1 MNILAVIPARGGSKG
16 IPRKNVRLMVGKPLI
31 YYAIHNA
38 KTCEMITDV
47 AVTSD
52 DEEILHIAEEYGVD
66 ALQRSSDLA
75 KDAVTL
81 DPVIYDAMLQ
91 MEKLKGTTYD
101 VVITLQPTSPVLTKD
116 TLLTAIKDFIEN
128 EKETSISAV
137 NKPHLA
143 WSQNEEGFYPL
154 YEKRLNRQQLPPN
167 YLEAGAFLITR
178 KEFVKPDSRMGKT
191 ISVYEIPE
199 TEAVDI
205 DSVSDWIVC
214 ENLLSK
220 KRIVLRADGY
230 RMIGMG
236 HIYHCLTLAYNLIG
250 HEIMF
255 VTRED
260 CKEGIKKIEESFLP
274 LKIVKDDQEFYEFLK
289 DYKPDIIVNDCL
301 DTEAGYIKKLKQ
313 FCKRVVT
320 IEDMGEGARYADAVI
335 NALYQGEKIQEY
347 RHVYSGE
354 KYICL
359 RDEFII
365 SQPKEYSPQVR
376 EVLVLFGGTDPSD
389 LTSVV
394 YRLARKMHENYPE
407 IHFTFLVGIGYDCS
421 RHGIC
426 SREDENIS
434 VIQDTSSVSA
444 YMKRADMAFT
454 SQGRT
459 VYEFA
464 VMGVPSIVLAQ
475 NEREQ
480 LHTFAQME
488 NGFLNLGMGNRIE
501 EETLE
506 RAFEFLVN
514 TPQMREEMRRL
525 MLEHGELLKNGVSRE
540 VNLILGEQ

>member
-16 IPRKNVRLMVGKPLI
+16 IPRKNVRLMAGKPLI

-52 DEEILHIAEEYGVD
+52 DEEILHIAEEYGAN
-66 ALQRSSDLA
+66 ALQRSSELA

-101 VVITLQPTSPVLTKD
+101 IVITLQPTSPVLSKD
-116 TLLTAIKDFIEN
+116 TLLTAIKDFVESG
-128 EKETSISAV
+128 KETSISAV

-143 WSQNEEGFYPL
+143 WSQNEDGFYPL
-154 YEKRLNRQQLPPN
+154 YKKRLNRQQLPPN
-167 YLEAGAFLITR
+167 YLEAGAFLITKR
-178 KEFVKPDSRMGKT
+178 EYVKPDSRMGKK

-205 DSVSDWIVC
+205 DSVLDWIVC
-214 ENLLSK
+214 ESLLSK

-255 VTRED
+255 VTRKD
-260 CKEGIKKIEESFLP
+260 CKEGIRKIEESFLP
-274 LKIVKDDQEFYEFLK
+274 FKIIKDDDDFFEFLK
-289 DYKPDIIVNDCL
+289 EYKPDIIVNDCL
-301 DTEAGYIKKLKQ
+301 DTEADYVKKLKRL
-313 FCKRVVT
+313 CKRVVT

-335 NALYQGEKIQEY
+335 NALYQGERIQEY

-365 SQPKEYSPQVR
+365 SEPKEFSSQVK

-389 LTSVV
+389 LTAVI
-394 YRLARKMHENYPE
+394 YRLARKMHKKYPE
-407 IHFTFLVGIGYDCS
+407 IHFTFLVGIGYDCNS
-421 RHGIC
+421 HGIC
-426 SREDENIS
+426 SRNEENIS

-488 NGFLNLGMGNRIE
+488 NGFLNLGMGSRIG

>member
-16 IPRKNVRLMVGKPLI
+16 IPRKNVRLMAGKPLI

-38 KTCEMITDV
+38 KTCKMITDV

-52 DEEILHIAEEYGVD
+52 DEEILHIAGEYGVD
-66 ALQRSSDLA
+66 ALQRASELA

-81 DPVIYDAMLQ
+81 DPVIYDALLQ
-91 MEKLKGTTYD
+91 MEQLKRKTYD
-101 VVITLQPTSPVLTKD
+101 IVITLQPTSPVLKME
-116 TLLTAIKDFIEN
+116 TLTTAIKDFIDTG
-128 EKETSISAV
+128 KETVISAV

-143 WSQNEEGFYPL
+143 WSQNETGFYPL

-167 YLEAGAFLITR
+167 FLEAGAFLITR
-178 KEFVKPDSRMGKT
+178 REFVTPDSRMGKK

-205 DSVSDWIVC
+205 DSISDWIVC
-214 ENLLSK
+214 ESLLGK
-220 KRIVLRADGY
+220 KKIVLRADGY

-255 VTRED
+255 VTREE
-260 CKEGIKKIEESFLP
+260 CKEGLQKIKESFLP
-274 LKIVKDDQEFYEFLK
+274 FKTVKDNQEFFEFLK
-289 DYKPDIIVNDCL
+289 DYKPDIVVNDCL

-313 FCKRVVT
+313 LCKRVVT

-365 SQPKEYSPQVR
+365 SEPKEFSAQVK

-389 LTSVV
+389 LTSSI
-394 YRLARKMHENYPE
+394 YRLARKMHKKYSE

-421 RHGIC
+421 IHGII

-434 VIQDTSSVSA
+434 VIQDTSSVST

-488 NGFLNLGMGNRIE
+488 NGFLNLGMGNRIAG
-501 EETLE
+501 ETME
-506 RAFEFLVN
+506 RAFEFLIN

-525 MLEHGELLKNGVSRE
+525 MLEHGELLKKGVSRE

>member
-16 IPRKNVRLMVGKPLI
+16 IPRKNVRLMAGKPLI

-52 DEEILHIAEEYGVD
+52 DEEILHIAKEYGAD
-66 ALQRSSDLA
+66 ALQRSSELA

-91 MEKLKGTTYD
+91 MEKLKGTNYD
-101 VVITLQPTSPVLTKD
+101 IVVTLQPTSPVLSKD
-116 TLLTAIKDFIEN
+116 TLLTAIKDFVESG
-128 EKETSISAV
+128 KETSISAV

-143 WSQNEEGFYPL
+143 WSQNEDGFYPL

-167 YLEAGAFLITR
+167 YLEAGAFLITKR
-178 KEFVKPDSRMGKT
+178 EYVKPDSRMGKK

-199 TEAVDI
+199 AEAVDI

-214 ENLLSK
+214 ESLLSK
-220 KRIVLRADGY
+220 KRIILRADGY

-260 CKEGIKKIEESFLP
+260 CKEGIRKIEESFLP
-274 LKIVKDDQEFYEFLK
+274 FKIVKDDDEFFEFLK
-289 DYKPDIIVNDCL
+289 EYKPDIIVNDCL
-301 DTEAGYIKKLKQ
+301 DTEADYVKKLKQ
-313 FCKRVVT
+313 LCKRVVT

-335 NALYQGEKIQEY
+335 NALYQGERIQEY

-365 SQPKEYSPQVR
+365 SEPKEFSSKVK

-389 LTSVV
+389 LTAVI
-394 YRLARKMHENYPE
+394 YRLARKMHKKYPE
-407 IHFTFLVGIGYDCS
+407 IHFTFLAGIGYDCGS
-421 RHGIC
+421 HGIC
-426 SREDENIS
+426 SRDDENIS

-444 YMKRADMAFT
+444 YMKQADMAFT
-454 SQGRT
+454 AQGRT

-488 NGFLNLGMGNRIE
+488 NGFLNLGMGSRIG

-540 VNLILGEQ
+540 VNLILGER

>member
-16 IPRKNVRLMVGKPLI
+16 IPRKNVRLMAGKPLI

-52 DEEILHIAEEYGVD
+52 DEEILHIAEEYGAD
-66 ALQRSSDLA
+66 ALQRSSELA

-101 VVITLQPTSPVLTKD
+101 VIITLQPTSPVLTKD

-167 YLEAGAFLITR
+167 YLEAGAFLITKR
-178 KEFVKPDSRMGKT
+178 EYVKPDSRMGKK

-199 TEAVDI
+199 AEAVDI

-214 ENLLSK
+214 ESLLSK

-255 VTRED
+255 VTRKD
-260 CKEGIKKIEESFLP
+260 CEEGIRKIEESFLP
-274 LKIVKDDQEFYEFLK
+274 FKIVKDDDEFFEFVK
-289 DYKPDIIVNDCL
+289 QYKPDIIVNDCL
-301 DTEAGYIKKLKQ
+301 DTEAGYVKKLKQ
-313 FCKRVVT
+313 LCKRVVT

-365 SQPKEYSPQVR
+365 SEPKEYSPQVR

-389 LTSVV
+389 LTAVV
-394 YRLARKMHENYPE
+394 YRLARKMNENYPE

-488 NGFLNLGMGNRIE
+488 NGFLNLGMGSRIG
-501 EETLE
+501 EETIE

>member
-16 IPRKNVRLMVGKPLI
+16 IPRKNVRLMAGKPLI

-38 KTCEMITDV
+38 RICEMITDV

-52 DEEILHIAEEYGVD
+52 DEEILHIAKEYGAD

-91 MEKLKGTTYD
+91 MEELKGTTYD
-101 VVITLQPTSPVLTKD
+101 IVITLQPTSPVLSKD
-116 TLLTAIKDFIEN
+116 TLLIAIRDFIETG
-128 EKETSISAV
+128 KETSISVV

-143 WSQNEEGFYPL
+143 WSQNKEGFYPL
-154 YEKRLNRQQLPPN
+154 YEERLNRQQLPPN
-167 YLEAGAFLITR
+167 YLETGAFLITR
-178 KEFVKPDSRMGKT
+178 REFVKSGSRMGKT

-199 TEAVDI
+199 AEAVDI

-214 ENLLSK
+214 ESLLSK

-255 VTRED
+255 VTRKD
-260 CKEGIKKIEESFLP
+260 CKEGIRKIEESFLP
-274 LKIVKDDQEFYEFLK
+274 YKMIKDDDEFYEFIK
-289 DYKPDIIVNDCL
+289 EYKPDIIVNDCL
-301 DTEAGYIKKLKQ
+301 DTEAGYVKKLKRL
-313 FCKRVVT
+313 CKRVVT

-335 NALYQGEKIQEY
+335 NALYQGERIQEY

-365 SQPKEYSPQVR
+365 SEPKEFSPKVK

-389 LTSVV
+389 LTAII
-394 YRLARKMHENYPE
+394 YRLARKMHKKYPE
-407 IHFTFLVGIGYDCS
+407 IHFTFLAGIGYDCS
-421 RHGIC
+421 SHGIC
-426 SREDENIS
+426 SRNDENIS
-434 VIQDTSSVSA
+434 IIQDTSSVSA
-444 YMKRADMAFT
+444 YMKKADMAFT
-454 SQGRT
+454 AQGRT

-488 NGFLNLGMGNRIE
+488 NGFLNLGMGSRIA

-540 VNLILGEQ
+540 INLILGE